1 MCILKNV
8 YIEKLD
14 NIVKKYN
21 NTYHRAIKMK
31 PVDVKSS
38 QYIDFNRE
46 NNKKGPKFKVGD
58 HNAISKYKKTF
69 LQQVTFKIGL
79 KKFL

>member
-1 MCILKNV
+1 MCMLKNV

-21 NTYHRAIKMK
+21 NTYHRAIKIK

-58 HNAISKYKKTF
+58 HNAISKYKKHF
-69 LQQVTFKIGL
+69 CNRLHL
-79 KKFL
+79 KLV